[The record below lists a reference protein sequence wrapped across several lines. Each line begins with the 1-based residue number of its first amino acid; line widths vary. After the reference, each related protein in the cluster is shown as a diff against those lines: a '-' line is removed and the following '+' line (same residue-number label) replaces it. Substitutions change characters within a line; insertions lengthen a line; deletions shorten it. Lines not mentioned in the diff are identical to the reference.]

1 MKLLVIHGPNLN
13 LLGVRDHSHYGSFT
27 LEQVNEAILER
38 VSSDSI
44 DCDIRQYNAESDIIS
59 NIQSANGIYDGIIIN
74 PAAFTHTSV
83 AIRDAIEAI
92 NVPVVEVH
100 LSNIHA
106 REEFRRT
113 SLTAEVCV
121 GQISGLG
128 HTGYLLAVDY
138 FVQKK
143 G

>member
-1 MKLLVIHGPNLN
+1 MKLLIIHGPNLN

-27 LEQVNEAILER
+27 LDEVNQAILKR
-38 VSSDSI
+38 VNSDSI
-44 DCDIRQYNAESDIIS
+44 DCDIHQFNAESDIIS
-59 NIQSANGIYDGIIIN
+59 NIQSANGNYDGIIIN

-138 FVQKK
+138 FIHKK
-143 G
+143 D